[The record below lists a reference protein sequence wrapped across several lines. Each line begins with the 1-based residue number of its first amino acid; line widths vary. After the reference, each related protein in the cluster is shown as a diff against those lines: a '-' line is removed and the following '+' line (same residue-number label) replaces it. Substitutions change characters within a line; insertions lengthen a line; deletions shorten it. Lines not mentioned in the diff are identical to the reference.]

1 MKKFLTFCILF
12 VVVFMSMLSGCV
24 NSEHP
29 NNNIINSTS
38 LSHSTI
44 NITKNITN
52 SQIKTP
58 IVEYA
63 KNFKLTYYDKNG
75 NEVNP
80 YTNGDKWAYKVLI
93 DALGQK
99 FLLKNASEPVPS
111 WAKEKLGDNFK
122 VINVPLK
129 RVVVM
134 SSTEIALME
143 AINND
148 GSVIGSVKGIMW
160 GKAYKWY
167 FNNIKEGLE
176 NGSIIDVG
184 STSNP
189 NWDKIIELKPQV
201 IFVYPGYDGNKVIS
215 KCKELGITYVA
226 DAEYLEND
234 PLGRCEW
241 VKMFAA
247 FYNKEP
253 EAKRY
258 FDKIVDNCLMVM
270 NKTKNCPKVT
280 VAWGYNSQWGCYV
293 PENNSY
299 VAKEITIYCNGD
311 YIFKDLNGTGSA
323 KIDYETFAER
333 ARNADVWVIPS
344 SVKWLTTFKK
354 DNPGYETFKAV
365 KNGRVFCESEDY
377 WQLGLLKTD
386 EVIMDLATIM
396 HPEAFK
402 GRKTHF
408 FLKYNIENNTATPF

>member
-1 MKKFLTFCILF
+1 MKKLLAIGILCIMTTA
-12 VVVFMSMLSGCV
+12 VIPGCV
-24 NSEHP
+24 NNKEININNSNKITIHESISEK
-29 NNNIINSTS
+29 
-38 LSHSTI
+38 
-44 NITKNITN
+44 NITK
-52 SQIKTP
+52 
-58 IVEYA
+58 IVKYA
-63 KNFKLTYYDKNG
+63 KNMNLIYYDENG
-75 NEVNP
+75 NIVNP
-80 YTNGDKWAYKVLI
+80 YNGDKWKYKVFI
-93 DALGQK
+93 DATGQK
-99 FLLKNASEPVPS
+99 FLLKNKDDPIPS
-111 WAKEKLGDNFK
+111 WAKEILGNDFK
-122 VINVPLK
+122 VINVPLTN
-129 RVVVM
+129 VVVM

-143 AINND
+143 AINDD
-148 GSVIGSVKGIMW
+148 GSVISSVKGIMW
-160 GKAYKWY
+160 GKSYKWY
-167 FNNIKEGLE
+167 FKDINKSLAEGK
-176 NGSIIDVG
+176 IIDVG
-184 STSNP
+184 SSSNP
-189 NWDKIIELKPQV
+189 NWDEIIEINPQV
-201 IFVYPGYDGNKVIS
+201 IFVYPGYDGDKIIA

-258 FDKIVDNCLMVM
+258 FEKVENNCLKVM

-299 VAKEITIYCNGD
+299 VAKEIMFYCNGD

-333 ARNADVWVIPS
+333 AKDADVWIIPS
-344 SVKWLTTFKK
+344 SPAWLSTFKK

-365 KNGRVFCESEDY
+365 KNGRVFCKSDDY

-386 EVIMDLATIM
+386 EVIMDLATIL

-408 FLKYNIENNTATPF
+408 FLKYNIENNTATSFIAK